1 MRRVRAA
8 PTVIGQC
15 LAAVVA
21 EKRRQFHRQ
30 PLTTGAFFGIAFL
43 PRFNFFLRGCTL
55 FFYRLVE
62 SVRITPRLY
71 LAGI

>member
-30 PLTTGAFFGIAFL
+30 PLTTGAFFGIAFYPVLIFSLGAVLYFFIVLWNQCEL
-43 PRFNFFLRGCTL
+43 PPAYT
-55 FFYRLVE
+55 
-62 SVRITPRLY
+62 
-71 LAGI
+71 